1 MPLIKITVIL
11 MSMAPLLGLRV
22 LITRP
27 IHQAHNLIAQIQ
39 NFGGV
44 AVHFPTLEI
53 VPTKNIKKVELII
66 KKLNQY
72 DFVIFISP
80 NAVYHI
86 AKSIHRICTFWPEK
100 TKILAT
106 GPGTA
111 LALTQCNL
119 PCHDYP
125 KKDFSGS
132 GLLNLTMLKN
142 IAQKKILIIKGEG
155 GRSYLARGLKAGGA
169 QVDNL
174 SAYRRQQPK
183 INKSIRIPEPKSI
196 DIIICTSHSGLKNLV
211 NLLYP
216 YWKIILLKK
225 QLLVISSR
233 LKDGANKLGFVKPP
247 LISDNATNAAIL
259 KTLFSWREQSL
270 WNHNPHR
277 S

>member
-1 MPLIKITVIL
+1 MTSLH
-11 MSMAPLLGLRV
+11 GLRI

-27 IHQAHNLIAQIQ
+27 LHQAHDLITQIQ
-39 NFGGV
+39 KYEGV

-53 VPTKNIKKVELII
+53 TPTNNIKKVELNI

-80 NAVYHI
+80 NSVFYI
-86 AKSIHRICTFWPEK
+86 AKSIRCICSSWPEN

-119 PCHDYP
+119 PCNEYP
-125 KKDFSGS
+125 KKDFNGN
-132 GLLNLTMLKN
+132 GLLKLTTLQN
-142 IAQKKILIIKGEG
+142 INQKKILIVKGEG
-155 GRSYLARGLKAGGA
+155 GRSYLAKGLKMRGA

-174 SAYRRQQPK
+174 NVYKRQLPK
-183 INKSIRIPEPKSI
+183 IDKSTIPNQKST
-196 DIIICTSHSGLKNLV
+196 DVIICTSHSGLKNLV
-211 NLLYP
+211 HLLYP
-216 YWKIILLKK
+216 YWQTILFKK
-225 QLLVISSR
+225 QLLVISAR
-233 LKDGANKLGFVKPP
+233 LDDSAKKLGFVKPP
-247 LISDNATNAAIL
+247 LISDNATNTAIL

-270 WNHNPHR
+270 WNHKAHP